1 MKVFIS
7 SVRSGLADER
17 DYLTSLLTAAGH
29 EPLRFEDFTA
39 QNSPS
44 RAACLQGLERA
55 DVYLLVLGERYGD
68 PTVDS
73 GLSPTEEEFTA
84 AKQMGI
90 PVLVFRKEGGAR
102 EAAQAEFESR
112 VGNYQQGRFW
122 KNFSDAMDLGVS
134 VIAALKDLSLPP
146 APLTWEPL
154 TEPVSFLWRAD
165 RPELGP
171 VPQYCPVLELHV
183 VPVGGRSSLLTV
195 GSLSGLADRLAG
207 RARESELVNQ
217 GDALIVDSNSSSAWV
232 LRRGESSRSG
242 GITGVTTDPYFGIA
256 IGRGGAVLAFQAL
269 PTDTLGTLVGQTDL
283 TSRCNALLRLAEP
296 HLCTDVDQV
305 AIAVGIEPV
314 DRVTIGDP
322 GQMGSR
328 THGYMPMYGS
338 HCVRVSAEDSVPRL
352 VLDRASSEIAGEA
365 AARLIQA
372 LQSAQ

>member
-17 DYLTSLLTAAGH
+17 DYLTSLLTAAGY

-44 RAACLQGLERA
+44 RAACLQGLEHA
-55 DVYLLVLGERYGD
+55 DVYLLLLGERYGV

-90 PVLVFRKEGGAR
+90 PVLVFRKEGDAR
-102 EAAQAEFESR
+102 EPAQAEFESR

-122 KNFSDAMDLGVS
+122 KNFRDAMDLGVS
-134 VIAALKDLSLPP
+134 AIAALKDLALPP
-146 APLTWEPL
+146 DPLTWKRL
-154 TEPVSFLWRAD
+154 TDPATILWRAD
-165 RPELGP
+165 RSELGNA
-171 VPQYCPVLELHV
+171 PQYCPVLELHA
-183 VPVGGRSSLLTV
+183 VPIGDRSSLLTV

-207 RARESELVNQ
+207 RARESGLVDQ
-217 GDALIVDSNSSSAWV
+217 GDALIVNSNSTSAWV
-232 LRRGESSRSG
+232 LRLGVPSRSG
-242 GITGVTTDPYFGIA
+242 GIAGVTTDPYFGIA
-256 IGRGGAVLAFQAL
+256 IGRGGEVLVFQAL
-269 PTDTLGTLVGQTDL
+269 PTDTLGTLVDQTDL

-296 HLCTDVDQV
+296 HIRTDVDQV

-322 GQMGSR
+322 RQMGSR
-328 THGYMPMYGS
+328 THGHMSMYGS
-338 HCVRVSAEDSVPRL
+338 HSVRVSAEDSVPRR
-352 VLDRASSEIAGEA
+352 VLDRGSSEIAGEA